1 MDQKTGKIKRNTII
15 TQEEIE
21 VYQNKM
27 WLLVDEYI
35 DGLLEKDDIKNR
47 LCFSGLLRFIY
58 RHLFKP
64 TINDII
70 YNRRNSIINYS
81 DINAL
86 YSVYNMYLD
95 LCAKYKM
102 EYTETGFTT
111 FSGID
116 LQTINDWKNGKNI
129 PAINGL
135 STSLWSVFA
144 KKISANSEQSL
155 SESMLNGN
163 TMSLAYLKC
172 KYSWIE
178 SSNIQVTSNNSANNN
193 IVPLTEIANNHNI
206 KIPEKPNLD

>member
-1 MDQKTGKIKRNTII
+1 MDNKTGKIKRNTII

-21 VYQNKM
+21 VYENKM

-35 DGLLEKDDIKNR
+35 DGLIDKDDIKNR

-58 RHLFKP
+58 KHLFKP
-64 TINDII
+64 TVNDII

-102 EYTETGFTT
+102 EYTEMGFTV

-116 LQTINDWKNGKNI
+116 IQTLTDWRNGKNI

-135 STSLWSVFA
+135 STSLWSAFSQR
-144 KKISANSEQSL
+144 ISKNSELAL

-178 SSNIQVTSNNSANNN
+178 QSNIQVTANTNNNN
-193 IVPLTEIANNHNI
+193 IVPLSEIAAKHDI
-206 KIPEKPNLD
+206 LIPEKPNLD

>member
-15 TQEEIE
+15 TQDEIE
-21 VYQNKM
+21 VYENKM

-35 DGLLEKDDIKNR
+35 DGLLDKDDIKNR

-58 RHLFKP
+58 KHLFKP
-64 TINDII
+64 TMNDII
-70 YNRRNSIINYS
+70 YNNRKSIINYE

-86 YSVYNMYLD
+86 YCVYNLYLD

-111 FSGID
+111 FSGIS
-116 LQTINDWKNGKNI
+116 INTLIDWRNNKNI
-129 PAINGL
+129 PNVNGL
-135 STSLWSVFA
+135 STSLWFQFA
-144 KKISANSEQSL
+144 QEIYKNSEQSL
-155 SESMLNGN
+155 SESMLNSN
-163 TMSLAYLKC
+163 TMALAYLKC

-178 SSNIQVTSNNSANNN
+178 SSNLQVTTNNSANNN

-206 KIPEKPNLD
+206 QIPEKPILD

>member
-1 MDQKTGKIKRNTII
+1 
-15 TQEEIE
+15 
-21 VYQNKM
+21 
-27 WLLVDEYI
+27 
-35 DGLLEKDDIKNR
+35 
-47 LCFSGLLRFIY
+47 
-58 RHLFKP
+58 
-64 TINDII
+64 
-70 YNRRNSIINYS
+70 
-81 DINAL
+81 
-86 YSVYNMYLD
+86 MYLD

-144 KKISANSEQSL
+144 KKIAANSEQSL

-178 SSNIQVTSNNSANNN
+178 QSNIQVTSNNSANNN

-206 KIPEKPNLD
+206 QIPEKPDLN